1 MPYFIC
7 DMANAGKQQSE
18 RHLTVVVNY
27 ATGNTCL
34 LASGQAHPEW
44 IREQSICNETNKDMA
59 HSTISMLQCW
69 PLSPQLVAAP
79 RTAWQRL
86 KKITLSGWGVS
97 RVQPSDCNSNTPTCW
112 SCSDTTHASGT
123 KSKGSFGTWSDNQ
136 GASVVFKTNRGP
148 KSGHWNR
155 T

>member
-1 MPYFIC
+1 MKI
-7 DMANAGKQQSE
+7 MNSTWMLKAVLHLRRGKRWQPAIIK

-34 LASGQAHPEW
+34 LASWKAHPEW

-69 PLSPQLVAAP
+69 PVSPQLVAAP

-97 RVQPSDCNSNTPTCW
+97 PAQPSDCTQYTQPVEVALTQPTHQEPNPKVA
-112 SCSDTTHASGT
+112 SAPDLTTRVL
-123 KSKGSFGTWSDNQ
+123 Q
-136 GASVVFKTNRGP
+136 
-148 KSGHWNR
+148 
-155 T
+155 